1 MRWFKR
7 KEKAEEIPAIPEYH
21 CSHRWKDFDWYIE
34 GTWQSDSNTV
44 SMRIIE
50 PYVCIH
56 CKERKNV
63 TLQEATRCD
72 IRSLREA
79 QSEADEW
86 VKLFGDR
93 VKEQAIV
100 EDQIN
105 DFQLVDR
112 AALEIARRLDPAAGI

>member
-1 MRWFKR
+1 MRLFKR
-7 KEKAEEIPAIPEYH
+7 KEKVKEIPAVPEYH

-34 GTWQSDSNTV
+34 GTWQSDSNFM

-63 TLQEATRCD
+63 TLQEATRIG
-72 IRSLREA
+72 IRSL
-79 QSEADEW
+79 SEALDEAGKW
-86 VKLFGDR
+86 TELFGER
-93 VKEQAIV
+93 IKEQAIV
-100 EDQIN
+100 EDEIH

-112 AALEIARRLDPAAGI
+112 AALEIARRLDPQAGI